1 MLFANR
7 AATPGSTYGPFLSG
21 VRGKLERIIPGM
33 MGGYQG
39 QALNQLLVVMD
50 GIDEP
55 PAMRKFMTNR
65 MNTFLDA
72 MFIVPSKV
80 GKVSLRMSPPRVRPE
95 QIYFIGACNVPIEVL
110 DPALT
115 RPGRMGRHSGSE
127 RRPRTTGWTSST
139 CTSTRSTTSRTSTRR
154 TAAMSWPASPAGY
167 SPAMIEQCCSMALT
181 IAHSEGRRE
190 FGWRDIVEAMTTVE
204 TGTAQNIEYIQ
215 EETRAVAIHEAG
227 HAAAGHVFLEKEFLS
242 TRLSIRKR
250 GGSLGHYQS
259 MEKDERFSHFRS
271 HVMGTLIM
279 TLGAMAAEHVFFGE
293 NSQGV
298 GGDVGSATMT
308 AAAMVGY
315 WAMGP
320 DPVHIGGS
328 MEADEDLEHVLA
340 RLERIGNAIMN
351 RASGGA
357 ALTGDPVASIL
368 GDRDKRR
375 AAAQILGQAYV
386 TAYALIANN
395 REPVERIADTLIH
408 HKEMHGDEVVDLLNA
423 VGLQRPEVDLMDDRT
438 WPKV

>member
-1 MLFANR
+1 
-7 AATPGSTYGPFLSG
+7 
-21 VRGKLERIIPGM
+21 M

-50 GIDEP
+50 GMDEP
-55 PAMRKFMTNR
+55 PAIRKFLTNR
-65 MNTFLDA
+65 VNTFLDA
-72 MFIVPSKV
+72 MFIVPTKV
-80 GKVSLRMSPPRVRPE
+80 GGKSLRLPPPRPRPE

-115 RPGRMGRHSGSE
+115 RPGRMGRHIWFRTPTKDDRVDIFGLYLDKVAHE
-127 RRPRTTGWTSST
+127 PNLDTPHRRDELARITS
-139 CTSTRSTTSRTSTRR
+139 
-154 TAAMSWPASPAGY
+154 GY
-167 SPAMIEQCCSMALT
+167 SPAMIEQACSMALT
-181 IAHSEGRRE
+181 IAHTEGRRE
-190 FGWRDIVEAMTTVE
+190 FGWQDIVEAMTTVE

-227 HAAAGHVFLEKEFLS
+227 HAAAGHVFLEKDFLS

-279 TLGAMAAEHVFFGE
+279 TLGAMAAEHVFYGE

-298 GGDVGSATMT
+298 SGDVGSATAT

-320 DPVHIGGS
+320 DPVHIEGS
-328 MEADEDLEHVLA
+328 LATGEDLEHVLD
-340 RLERIGNAIMN
+340 RLERIGTAIMN
-351 RASGGA
+351 RSRGGA
-357 ALTGDPVASIL
+357 ALGQDPVAAIL

-386 TAYALIANN
+386 TAYSLVSRN
-395 REPVERIADTLIH
+395 REAVERIADTLIDR
-408 HKEMHGDEVVDLLNA
+408 KEMHGDEVIDLLNS
-423 VGLQRPEVDLMDDRT
+423 VGLRNPEIDLMDDRT
-438 WPKV
+438 WPTV